1 MYQIPPTIK
10 RFIEKHKVKE
20 LEEIR
25 KEKEE
30 ARKET
35 REEHIKEIA
44 MRMYRNGFS
53 AEEIMK
59 ATGLTEQDM
68 KDIKNSL

>member
-1 MYQIPPTIK
+1 
-10 RFIEKHKVKE
+10 
-20 LEEIR
+20 
-25 KEKEE
+25 
-30 ARKET
+30 
-35 REEHIKEIA
+35 